1 MEAHRAFDAQVL
13 GSILESRVGLE
24 FYRLLDKLPSAA
36 YTCDAEGL
44 ITYFNRH
51 ALELWGREPVLND
64 PIDRFCGSF
73 KLFTLDGTPIS
84 HDKCWMALA
93 LRDQREYNGHEIVI
107 ERPDGSH
114 CTALAHANPVLDDSG
129 LVCGAVNILVDI
141 TERARAEEIRKQAEN
156 ALREAARTKD
166 EFLAMLV
173 HELRGPLAPM
183 SSAIHSLK
191 LQSSIPPDVQW
202 AWEVIDRQM
211 AHMNRLVDDLL
222 DLSRMTRNELA
233 LRKESTVLEEIVRAG
248 LEAARPFID
257 ARGHALTIEI
267 ASDPIQLDADPMRL
281 AQAIS
286 NLLHNAA
293 KYTEPGGRIWLAAAR
308 AGNEVVVT
316 IRDTGMGVPAEKMPH
331 IFEMFMQ
338 VEPSL
343 ARSQSGLGI
352 GLALVKRIVE
362 LHGGRVE
369 ARSDGPGQGS
379 TFTLRFPL
387 ATEPGQPRIRR
398 KLDVAPA
405 DQPGRG
411 ER

>member
-1 MEAHRAFDAQVL
+1 L
-13 GSILESRVGLE
+13 GSVLESRVGIE

-51 ALELWGREPVLND
+51 AVELWGRKPQLND

-73 KLFTLDGTPIS
+73 KLFTPDGTPIP
-84 HDKCWMALA
+84 HDECWMALA

-107 ERPDGSH
+107 ERPDGGW
-114 CTALAHANPVLDDSG
+114 CTALAHANPILDDAG

-141 TERARAEEIRKQAEN
+141 TERARVEELQKEAES
-156 ALREAARTKD
+156 ALRAAAQSKD

-183 SSAIHSLK
+183 SSAIHCLK
-191 LQSSIPPDVQW
+191 LQSSNPPEVQW
-202 AWEVIDRQM
+202 AWGVIDRQM

-222 DLSRMTRNELA
+222 DLSRVTRNELA
-233 LRKESTVLEEIVRAG
+233 LRKERTTLGEIVRAG
-248 LEAARPFID
+248 IETAQPFID
-257 ARGHALTIEI
+257 AGGHTLAVEVAPDSIH
-267 ASDPIQLDADPMRL
+267 LDADPMRL

-293 KYTEPGGRIWLAAAR
+293 KYTEPGGRIWLAAEL
-308 AGNEVVVT
+308 AGDEVVVT
-316 IRDTGMGVPAEKMPH
+316 VRDTGMGIPAEKLPY

-343 ARSQSGLGI
+343 ERSQTGLGI

-369 ARSDGPGQGS
+369 CHSGGPGQGS
-379 TFTLRFPL
+379 TFALHFPI
-387 ATEPGQPRIRR
+387 ATELRQPRIRR

-405 DQPGRG
+405 DQPRV
-411 ER
+411 R

>member
-1 MEAHRAFDAQVL
+1 MEAHRAFEAQVL
-13 GSILESRVGLE
+13 GSILESRAGLE

-51 ALELWGREPVLND
+51 ALELWGREPLLND

-73 KLFTLDGTPIS
+73 KLFSSDGTPIP
-84 HDKCWMALA
+84 HDECWMALA
-93 LRDQREYNGHEIVI
+93 LRDQREYNGHEIII
-107 ERPDGSH
+107 ERPDGSR

-141 TERARAEEIRKQAEN
+141 TERARVEELQKQAES
-156 ALREAARTKD
+156 ALRAAAQSKD

-183 SSAIHSLK
+183 SSAVHCLK
-191 LQSSIPPDVQW
+191 LQGSSPPEVQW
-202 AWEVIDRQM
+202 AWKVIDRQM

-222 DLSRMTRNELA
+222 DLSRVTRNELA
-233 LRKESTVLEEIVRAG
+233 LRKESTMIEEIVRAG
-248 LEAARPFID
+248 IEAARPFID

-267 ASDPIQLDADPMRL
+267 APDPIQLDADPMRL
-281 AQAIS
+281 AQTIS

-293 KYTEPGGRIWLAAAR
+293 KYTEPGGRIWLSAER
-308 AGNEVVVT
+308 DGNEVVVMV
-316 IRDTGMGVPAEKMPH
+316 RDTGMGIPAEKLPH

-343 ARSQSGLGI
+343 ERSQTGLGI

-369 ARSDGPGQGS
+369 GHSDGVGQGC
-379 TFTLRFPL
+379 TFTLRFPI
-387 ATEPGQPRIRR
+387 ATEPRQPRTRL
-398 KLDVAPA
+398 KSL
-405 DQPGRG
+405 
-411 ER
+411 

>member
-1 MEAHRAFDAQVL
+1 MEAHRAFDVQAL

-44 ITYFNRH
+44 ITYYNRH
-51 ALELWGREPVLND
+51 ALELWGRKPTLND

-73 KLFTLDGTPIS
+73 KLFTPDGTPIS
-84 HDKCWMALA
+84 HDECWMALA
-93 LRDQREYNGHEIVI
+93 LRDQREYNSHEIVI
-107 ERPDGSH
+107 ERPDGSR
-114 CTALAHANPVLDDSG
+114 CTALAHANPILDDSG

-141 TERARAEEIRKQAEN
+141 TERARAEEIRKEAES
-156 ALREAARTKD
+156 ALRGAAQTKD

-183 SSAIHSLK
+183 SSAIHCLK
-191 LQSSIPPDVQW
+191 LQSPSPPEVQW

-233 LRKESTVLEEIVRAG
+233 LRKESTSLEEIVRAG
-248 LEAARPFID
+248 IEAARPFID
-257 ARGHALTIEI
+257 ARGQTLAIEI
-267 ASDPIQLDADPMRL
+267 APDPIQLDADPMRL

-293 KYTEPGGRIWLAAAR
+293 KYTEPGGRIWLTAEPAE
-308 AGNEVVVT
+308 NEVVVT
-316 IRDTGMGVPAEKMPH
+316 VRDTGMGIPAEKLPH

-338 VEPSL
+338 AEPSL
-343 ARSQSGLGI
+343 ERSQSGLGI

-369 ARSDGPGQGS
+369 GRSDGPGQGS
-379 TFTLRFPL
+379 TFALKFPV
-387 ATEPGQPRIRR
+387 ATRHGQPRTRR

-405 DQPGRG
+405 N
-411 ER
+411 

>member
-1 MEAHRAFDAQVL
+1 MEAQRAFDAQVL

-36 YTCDAEGL
+36 YTCDAEGM

-73 KLFTLDGTPIS
+73 KLFTSDGTPIP
-84 HDKCWMALA
+84 HDQCWMALA

-129 LVCGAVNILVDI
+129 LICGAVNILVDI
-141 TERARAEEIRKQAEN
+141 TERARAEEIRKQAEH
-156 ALREAARTKD
+156 ALRAAARTKD

-183 SSAIHSLK
+183 SSAIHCLK
-191 LQSSIPPDVQW
+191 LQTASPPDVQW
-202 AWEVIDRQM
+202 AWDVIDRQM

-233 LRKESTVLEEIVRAG
+233 LRKESTTLEEIVRAG

-257 ARGHALTIEI
+257 ARGHALTLEI
-267 ASDPIQLDADPMRL
+267 APDPIQLDADPMRL

-293 KYTEPGGRIWLAAAR
+293 KYTEPGGRIWLAADR
-308 AGNEVVVT
+308 VGNEVVVT
-316 IRDTGMGVPAEKMPH
+316 VRDTGMGIPAEKLPH

-343 ARSQSGLGI
+343 ERSQGGLGI

-369 ARSDGPGQGS
+369 GRSDGPGKGS
-379 TFTLRFPL
+379 TFALRFPV
-387 ATEPGQPRIRR
+387 ATGPAKPRIR

-405 DQPGRG
+405 ST
-411 ER
+411 